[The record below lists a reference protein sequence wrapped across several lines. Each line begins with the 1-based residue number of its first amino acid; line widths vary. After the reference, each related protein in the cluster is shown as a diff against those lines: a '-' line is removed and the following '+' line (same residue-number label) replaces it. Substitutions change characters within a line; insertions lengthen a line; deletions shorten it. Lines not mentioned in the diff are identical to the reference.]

1 MKMSWMKSEF
11 TVKKIKHSMVRD
23 LMELDG
29 NRVLFAQD
37 NKIVVANRTPVLQCS
52 EANEYDL
59 HMHYELGGHRREVTC
74 IDLDQSS
81 HLAIAGGRDRNL
93 SLWDLNKGILVKLEK
108 GAHNR
113 LITSVKIRG
122 QSVFSSSRDRT
133 VKVWNL
139 PDLHLLQVLQGY
151 HEHSVWAVDVSNPYL
166 ITASADKSMN
176 VWEKSSSD
184 LWSLKHK
191 LKNHNSPLRNVII
204 LHKNC
209 GKLAVTGDLV
219 GDLRVWNLEKGEME
233 REIPDP
239 RDPRARH
246 ETFPGAVVSL
256 SQSKDFFAAA
266 FSTKSVAL
274 FDSLN
279 YNSII
284 AVNIDQYVDK
294 NSFIRNIQIQS
305 DGQIFICNIGTVGI
319 VILSLWE

>member
-1 MKMSWMKSEF
+1 MSWMKSEF

-29 NRVLFAQD
+29 NRIIFAQD
-37 NKIVVANRTPVLQCS
+37 NKIVVANRTPMLLCS
-52 EANEYDL
+52 EANEYDFP
-59 HMHYELGGHRREVTC
+59 MQYELGGHRREVTC
-74 IDLDQSS
+74 LDLDPSS
-81 HLAIAGGRDRNL
+81 RLAIAGGRDRNL
-93 SLWDLNKGILVKLEK
+93 SLWDLNQGILIKLEK
-108 GAHNR
+108 GAHQR
-113 LITSVKIRG
+113 LITSVKIRK
-122 QSVFSSSRDRT
+122 QSAFSSSRDRT
-133 VKVWNL
+133 VKVWNI

-176 VWEKSSSD
+176 IWEKSSSNLD

-204 LHKNC
+204 LHKDG

-239 RDPRARH
+239 RDPR
-246 ETFPGAVVSL
+246 EKTFPGAVVSL

-279 YNSII
+279 YNSIM

-305 DGQIFICNIGTVGI
+305 DGQIFICNIGAVGI
-319 VILSLWE
+319 LILGLWE